1 MYIKKH
7 FMVGTG
13 SCRGD
18 LTKMTF
24 HRERV
29 NTNDLSLVGHSF
41 SFYVPQAA
49 LQATVT
55 WCGSLF

>member
-55 WCGSLF
+55 